1 MTKSASYRN
10 QARIFGVILAT
21 LTLLLSRFITL
32 GGVTDKAA
40 YTLGVLLATL
50 CLLIFESFNVCVTC
64 MLSCSLLY
72 ALGCVD
78 TISGAFSGFSNH
90 VLYFT
95 TASFGLSYV
104 FQKSAL
110 SNRLLSFL
118 VGKKRLSTGKVTFL
132 FMVCGAIL
140 SSIMS
145 NVAAVVIFIPYV
157 ETYLSFYNDEE
168 ARKITKRSMMI
179 CLTVA
184 VLIGGMMTPAGSS
197 MNLICLDMLQRY
209 AGTTVRFID
218 WMKIGCPLACLMLVI
233 AYLIITAV
241 YRREELSNEEY
252 RTWQGVLHGGASLTG
267 QDIYIGIVIACV
279 VCAWIASSWIPSIN
293 ITVTAIV
300 GLTAMFL
307 PGRSVMTWEEFAFS
321 ISWPTFFI
329 AGNLISVASAVTE
342 TGLCAAFAN
351 QLLYH
356 GQMSS
361 EFRMVMAI
369 ALITF
374 FIMALLPSAPAV
386 ITILSPIIIEY
397 ARQAGANPVMLVMTC
412 ALCVSNIYL
421 FPLDAPLVVAYD
433 RKAFTMFE
441 LPRATI
447 WIQLSM
453 ILVVSVWMP
462 FIFGIIA

>member
-1 MTKSASYRN
+1 
-10 QARIFGVILAT
+10 
-21 LTLLLSRFITL
+21 
-32 GGVTDKAA
+32 
-40 YTLGVLLATL
+40 
-50 CLLIFESFNVCVTC
+50 
-64 MLSCSLLY
+64 
-72 ALGCVD
+72 
-78 TISGAFSGFSNH
+78 
-90 VLYFT
+90 
-95 TASFGLSYV
+95 
-104 FQKSAL
+104 
-110 SNRLLSFL
+110 
-118 VGKKRLSTGKVTFL
+118 
-132 FMVCGAIL
+132 
-140 SSIMS
+140 
-145 NVAAVVIFIPYV
+145 
-157 ETYLSFYNDEE
+157 
-168 ARKITKRSMMI
+168 
-179 CLTVA
+179 
-184 VLIGGMMTPAGSS
+184 
-197 MNLICLDMLQRY
+197 
-209 AGTTVRFID
+209 
-218 WMKIGCPLACLMLVI
+218 
-233 AYLIITAV
+233 
-241 YRREELSNEEY
+241 
-252 RTWQGVLHGGASLTG
+252 
-267 QDIYIGIVIACV
+267 
-279 VCAWIASSWIPSIN
+279 
-293 ITVTAIV
+293 
-300 GLTAMFL
+300 
-307 PGRSVMTWEEFAFS
+307 MTWEEFAFS

-453 ILVVSVWMP
+453 ILVVSVWIP